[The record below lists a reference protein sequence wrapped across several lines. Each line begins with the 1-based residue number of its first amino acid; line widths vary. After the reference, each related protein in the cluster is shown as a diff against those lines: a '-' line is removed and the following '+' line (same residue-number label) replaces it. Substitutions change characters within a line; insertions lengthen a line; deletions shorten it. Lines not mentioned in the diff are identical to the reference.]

1 MAEKVRD
8 KTRLC
13 NTHFYMPPEVN
24 GLDLMSDGETDR
36 ALLDTLLTVLPEFGV
51 YPFEARKE
59 CTGFIFNRVWA
70 AIKRESLSVVAEGV
84 ARPEDV
90 DGMYK
95 LNLGAP
101 AGPFQLMD
109 LVGLDVALDIENHYL
124 DEFPQLPKG
133 PRDLLQ
139 SYVDAGKLGIKTGEG
154 FYTIPADQRS
164 MVPPSTLTTWPLI
177 QAPSDDN
184 RNATSAATSSG
195 SPTRVGAHAFQCGG
209 LQLRPL
215 WHRPDGLSRGEPG
228 CYCVTT
234 DSVLAPPGRD
244 VSGERADPR
253 FRGGVRG
260 SRSFALKRRGRRHV
274 DDRTAA
280 ATQHCRDG
288 VLHRRQVAPQA
299 DCHDP
304 VPHLEIDVDDVGVGA
319 QRPHVGPDVEQQVDS
334 AVHRCGVVNQ
344 PGHRLGVRQVEMNLV
359 RRAACSDDA
368 RRRLHGGIIGDVAD
382 DYPAAFLAEPGR
394 GRRTDASSAADYDDN
409 LVGQTPQ
416 SHACEPSNA
425 APGG

>member
-1 MAEKVRD
+1 VIENRGFGEPGVATTTTSLAEALDDAWLAVESAPEKLEIKIPLWGDIDKSAPPDTIFATNSSSYPSRLMAENVRD

-24 GLDLMSDGETDR
+24 AIDLMSDGETDR
-36 ALLDTLLTVLPEFGV
+36 GLLDTLLTVLPEFGV

-154 FYTIPADQRS
+154 FYT
-164 MVPPSTLTTWPLI
+164 
-177 QAPSDDN
+177 
-184 RNATSAATSSG
+184 
-195 SPTRVGAHAFQCGG
+195 
-209 LQLRPL
+209 
-215 WHRPDGLSRGEPG
+215 
-228 CYCVTT
+228 Y
-234 DSVLAPPGRD
+234 
-244 VSGERADPR
+244 
-253 FRGGVRG
+253 
-260 SRSFALKRRGRRHV
+260 
-274 DDRTAA
+274 
-280 ATQHCRDG
+280 
-288 VLHRRQVAPQA
+288 
-299 DCHDP
+299 
-304 VPHLEIDVDDVGVGA
+304 
-319 QRPHVGPDVEQQVDS
+319 
-334 AVHRCGVVNQ
+334 
-344 PGHRLGVRQVEMNLV
+344 
-359 RRAACSDDA
+359 
-368 RRRLHGGIIGDVAD
+368 
-382 DYPAAFLAEPGR
+382 
-394 GRRTDASSAADYDDN
+394 
-409 LVGQTPQ
+409 
-416 SHACEPSNA
+416 
-425 APGG
+425 